1 MMYPQSNHQIQEIVF
16 SSFSRDIGMPSFLGP
31 LLKGYCTVF
40 KHALKSLEIT
50 GIVLS
55 KRMSKTARKNSKGL
69 KSYKEFKF

>member
-1 MMYPQSNHQIQEIVF
+1 MRSLSSVEGSKAFNFIKTTF
-16 SSFSRDIGMPSFLGP
+16 SG

-55 KRMSKTARKNSKGL
+55 KRMSKIATKNSKGL